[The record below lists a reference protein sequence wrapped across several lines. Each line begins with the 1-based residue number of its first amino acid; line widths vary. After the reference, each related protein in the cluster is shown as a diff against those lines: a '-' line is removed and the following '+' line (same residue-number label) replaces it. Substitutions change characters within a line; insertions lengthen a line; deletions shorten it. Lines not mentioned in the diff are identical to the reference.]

1 MRSPSAANVGPAFII
16 SCPPKPADCIEMEN
30 KKEPP
35 SFNEDNSGPISYK
48 FPFYETM
55 ELFIETLT
63 GTCFELRVSP
73 FETVISV
80 KAKIQRLEGIS
91 IAQQHL
97 IWNNLELED
106 EYCLQDYNIS
116 EGCTLK
122 LVLAMRGGPINTRRV
137 PVEDP
142 TRDMADYM
150 ETSRDDIWDK
160 IPSNKQVTF
169 LVYRE
174 GDQLNFFRVVDRGDG
189 TLTPLSES
197 LSGGSM
203 FNLYADDEDESEE
216 SPSGQQILENSI
228 TMNKMKLLKT
238 KMENMTLSKKPKKIA
253 KVKPRPPMAPRPTS
267 SSVTAARHRLF
278 RVLPHN
284 GPSLNHTLYLP
295 PVDQHP
301 AFSYHNVLSPNFA
314 SGISLAPSTSSSG
327 FLLKDDETADLTPLL
342 QSAIP
347 SPGRILQEELKS
359 PRQQKMLPSL
369 ASQDYRNARTI
380 CTDFVTGCAAGGS
393 GVKCPDAEVSLSEDK
408 RVADDSAKELAL
420 SIDADRAE
428 EAKLLSEIGLQTL
441 SSEHIKEESQP
452 QENDIVEP
460 NIIRPVFPNPLGCV
474 PMESGKSSFAELLP
488 KDKVIQPTRYPAAIS
503 HNSLIT
509 LAPQRPPKTFD
520 VNSLTSP
527 TSPQLLH
534 SLQDSDGFP
543 GFSLSKGSR
552 FRGLKLDSPG
562 KKTEVVSPTE
572 MSEMANKATTE
583 TLDSAKNV
591 GTFASLARS
600 TSRDNMQSNCG
611 TSRQWTSG
619 IALPA
624 SIQNFHEEIF
634 GGIASPDRVSNAF
647 VSPLGFCAT
656 GRPTTLGRRIGTT
669 GTPAHLFPPVMAPTQ
684 TKKKNAK
691 HCFLCGKKTGLATS
705 YECRCGNNFCAT
717 HRYAE
722 THECTYD
729 YKTVGRRY
737 LQDTNPVVS
746 APKLPKI

>member
-1 MRSPSAANVGPAFII
+1 
-16 SCPPKPADCIEMEN
+16 MEN

-142 TRDMADYM
+142 TRDMAEYM

-160 IPSNKQVTF
+160 IPSN
-169 LVYRE
+169 
-174 GDQLNFFRVVDRGDG
+174 N
-189 TLTPLSES
+189 
-197 LSGGSM
+197 GGSM
-203 FNLYADDEDESEE
+203 FNLYADDEDECEA

-228 TMNKMKLLKT
+228 TMNKMKLLKA
-238 KMENMTLSKKPKKIA
+238 KMENMNLSKKPKKIA

-267 SSVTAARHRLF
+267 SSITAARHRLF

-284 GPSLNHTLYLP
+284 GQSLNHTLYLP

-314 SGISLAPSTSSSG
+314 SGISLAPSSSSG
-327 FLLKDDETADLTPLL
+327 FLLKDDEIADFTPLL

-347 SPGRILQEELKS
+347 SPGRILQEELKN

-369 ASQDYRNARTI
+369 APQDYRDAPTV
-380 CTDFVTGCAAGGS
+380 CTDFVTDCTAGGS
-393 GVKCPDAEVSLSEDK
+393 GLKSPDTEVTLSEER
-408 RVADDSAKELAL
+408 RVPDDAATDLAL

-428 EAKLLSEIGLQTL
+428 EAKLLNEIGLKT
-441 SSEHIKEESQP
+441 SPSELAEEESKP
-452 QENDIVEP
+452 PEKDVVEP

-488 KDKVIQPTRYPAAIS
+488 KDKVMPPTRYPAAVS

-509 LAPQRPPKTFD
+509 LASQRPPKTFD
-520 VNSLTSP
+520 INNLTSA
-527 TSPQLLH
+527 SQQLLH

-543 GFSLSKGSR
+543 SVSLSKGSR

-562 KKTEVVSPTE
+562 KKTDLISQTE
-572 MSEMANKATTE
+572 MSEMANKATME
-583 TLDSAKNV
+583 PLDSAKNI

-600 TSRDNMQSNCG
+600 TSRDSMQSNCG

-634 GGIASPDRVSNAF
+634 GSIASPDRVSNAF

-656 GRPTTLGRRIGTT
+656 GKPTTIGRRIGAS
-669 GTPAHLFPPVMAPTQ
+669 GTPTHHFPPVKAPTQ

-737 LQDTNPVVS
+737 LQETNPVVS

>member
-1 MRSPSAANVGPAFII
+1 
-16 SCPPKPADCIEMEN
+16 MEN

-142 TRDMADYM
+142 TRDMAEYM

-174 GDQLNFFRVVDRGDG
+174 GDQLNFFRVVDRGDD

-197 LSGGSM
+197 LSGGSV

-228 TMNKMKLLKT
+228 TMNKMKLLKA
-238 KMENMTLSKKPKKIA
+238 KMENMNLSKKPKKIA
-253 KVKPRPPMAPRPTS
+253 KVKPRPPVAPRPAS
-267 SSVTAARHRLF
+267 SSITAARHRLF
-278 RVLPHN
+278 RVLPHT
-284 GPSLNHTLYLP
+284 GQSLNHTLYLP
-295 PVDQHP
+295 PVDQHS
-301 AFSYHNVLSPNFA
+301 AFSYHNVLSPNFS
-314 SGISLAPSTSSSG
+314 SGISLAPSSSSS
-327 FLLKDDETADLTPLL
+327 FLLKDDEIADFTPML

-347 SPGRILQEELKS
+347 SPSRILQEELKNAR
-359 PRQQKMLPSL
+359 PQKVLPSL
-369 ASQDYRNARTI
+369 ASQDYRDAPTI
-380 CTDFVTGCAAGGS
+380 CTDFVTDCMAGSLGLKS
-393 GVKCPDAEVSLSEDK
+393 PDSEATLSEE
-408 RVADDSAKELAL
+408 RLPDDSVNDLAL
-420 SIDADRAE
+420 SVDADRAE
-428 EAKLLSEIGLQTL
+428 EAKLLSEIGLKTSL
-441 SSEHIKEESQP
+441 SEHTKEESTP
-452 QENDIVEP
+452 LEKDVTEP
-460 NIIRPVFPNPLGCV
+460 NTLRPIFPNLLGCV

-488 KDKVIQPTRYPAAIS
+488 KDKVIPPTRYPATIPHNALIS
-503 HNSLIT
+503 
-509 LAPQRPPKTFD
+509 LASQRAPKTFD
-520 VNSLTSP
+520 LNNLTSP
-527 TSPQLLH
+527 ASQLLYSPQ
-534 SLQDSDGFP
+534 DSGGFP
-543 GFSLSKGSR
+543 SLSLSKGSR

-562 KKTEVVSPTE
+562 KKTDLLTQTEVT
-572 MSEMANKATTE
+572 EMANKSTME
-583 TLDSAKNV
+583 SLDSPKNI

-600 TSRDNMQSNCG
+600 ASRDNVQSNCG
-611 TSRQWTSG
+611 TSKHWASG
-619 IALPA
+619 IALPVNV
-624 SIQNFHEEIF
+624 QNFHEEIF
-634 GGIASPDRVSNAF
+634 GGITSPDRVSNAF
-647 VSPLGFCAT
+647 ISPLGFCAT
-656 GRPTTLGRRIGTT
+656 SRPTTIEKRIGSS
-669 GTPAHLFPPVMAPTQ
+669 GTPTHHFPPVKAPTQ

-691 HCFLCGKKTGLATS
+691 HCFLCGKKTGLASS

-722 THECTYD
+722 THDCTYD
-729 YKTVGRRY
+729 YKMVGRRY
-737 LQDTNPVVS
+737 LQETNPVVS

>member
-1 MRSPSAANVGPAFII
+1 MQAQSAADVGPAFVI
-16 SCPPKPADCIEMEN
+16 SCPPKPVDCIEMEN

-91 IAQQHL
+91 TAQQHL
-97 IWNNLELED
+97 IWNNVELED

-142 TRDMADYM
+142 TRDMAEYM

-160 IPSNKQVTF
+160 IPSN
-169 LVYRE
+169 
-174 GDQLNFFRVVDRGDG
+174 N
-189 TLTPLSES
+189 
-197 LSGGSM
+197 GGSM

-228 TMNKMKLLKT
+228 TMNKMKLLKA
-238 KMENMTLSKKPKKIA
+238 KMENLNLSKKPKKIA
-253 KVKPRPPMAPRPTS
+253 KVKPRPPLAPRPTS
-267 SSVTAARHRLF
+267 SSVSAARQRLF

-284 GPSLNHTLYLP
+284 GPTLNHTLYLP

-314 SGISLAPSTSSSG
+314 SGISLAPSSSSSG
-327 FLLKDDETADLTPLL
+327 LLLKDDETADLTPLL

-359 PRQQKMLPSL
+359 PRQQKVLPSL
-369 ASQDYRNARTI
+369 ASRDYRNAPTI
-380 CTDFVTGCAAGGS
+380 CTDFVTGCTPGGS
-393 GVKCPDAEVSLSEDK
+393 GLKCPDTGVTLSEDK
-408 RVADDSAKELAL
+408 RVADDSANELAL

-428 EAKLLSEIGLQTL
+428 EEKLLSEIGLKTL
-441 SSEHIKEESQP
+441 SSEHIKEESQHP
-452 QENDIVEP
+452 EKDIVEP
-460 NIIRPVFPNPLGCV
+460 NIIRPVFPNPLGCI
-474 PMESGKSSFAELLP
+474 PMESGRSSFADLLP
-488 KDKVIQPTRYPAAIS
+488 KDKVMQPTRYPATVS

-534 SLQDSDGFP
+534 SLQDSDVFP
-543 GFSLSKGSR
+543 GISLSKGSR

-572 MSEMANKATTE
+572 MTEMANKATTE
-583 TLDSAKNV
+583 TLDSAKSV

-611 TSRQWTSG
+611 TSRQWPSG

-647 VSPLGFCAT
+647 VSPLGFCAA
-656 GRPTTLGRRIGTT
+656 GRPTTLGRRIGAT
-669 GTPAHLFPPVMAPTQ
+669 GTPTHLFPPVKAPTQ
-684 TKKKNAK
+684 IKKKNAK

-737 LQDTNPVVS
+737 LQDTNPVVC